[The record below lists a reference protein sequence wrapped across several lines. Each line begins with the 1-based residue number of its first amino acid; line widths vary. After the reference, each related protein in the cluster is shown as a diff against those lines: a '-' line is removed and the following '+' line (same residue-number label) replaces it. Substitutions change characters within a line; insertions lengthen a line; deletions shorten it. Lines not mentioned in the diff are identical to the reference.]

1 MSIKIGNLDVSSF
14 KVGSA
19 DCRVYLGDTCVYSG
33 DTPAP
38 HDYSQDY
45 FTMVALGDNLELTW
59 QGKVSGNCL
68 SYSLDS
74 GATWSEPSS
83 GFVVTL
89 TNSGD
94 TIMFK
99 GSGMTTHSNSSIG
112 RLMPD
117 YTVDYKVQ
125 GNIMSLLYG
134 DNFVNQTDLTGYAGA
149 FLSFFQGPTKAMP
162 NERLLSVE
170 NLVLPATTLVL
181 SCYQSMF
188 LNCTS
193 ITTAPILPA
202 TTLAIY
208 CYQSMFRGC
217 TSLNNVTCLATDI
230 SAQGCTN
237 GWFTS
242 VSGTVA
248 SGTFTKAASMTSWTT
263 GANGIPSGW
272 TVVDYSG

>member
-99 GSGMTTHSNSSIG
+99 GSGMTTVLSRPIG
-112 RLMPD
+112 VLKPTYFD
-117 YTVDYKVQ
+117 VDYKVQ
-125 GNIMSLLYG
+125 GNIMSLLFG
-134 DNFVNQTDLTGYAGA
+134 DNFANQTDLTGYVSAFGA
-149 FLSFFQGPTKAMP
+149 FFQFSKSAP
-162 NERLLSVE
+162 NTRLLSVE
-170 NLVLPATTLVL
+170 NLVLPATTLERG
-181 SCYQSMF
+181 CYSNMF
-188 LNCTS
+188 IYCTS

-202 TTLAIY
+202 ATLAVE
-208 CYQSMFRGC
+208 CYQNMFKLC
-217 TSLNNVTCLATDI
+217 TSLTSVTCLATDI
-230 SAQGCTN
+230 SARYCTN
-237 GWFTS
+237 GWFNS
-242 VSGTVA
+242 AAA

-263 GANGIPSGW
+263 DANGIPSGW